1 MGYFPF
7 FVDLSNKEGLIA
19 GGGRIA
25 LRKIEKLLPYGP
37 RLTVAAP
44 FFLEEIEEIKELSL
58 LRKPFS
64 EDMVDGKYFV
74 IAATDDRELNR
85 RIFRICEERNI
96 LINVVDDK
104 EACSFLFPGLVRKGK
119 LTVGISTEG
128 ASPSAA
134 IHIKEHLNQWIPES
148 FDEILDFLEK
158 CRPQVKKRIS
168 CERERAA
175 CFAALFT
182 RCMEAGRPLTE
193 EEFKSMLDE
202 KVHKEKKDSR

>member
-1 MGYFPF
+1 M
-7 FVDLSNKEGLIA
+7 A
-19 GGGRIA
+19 GGGTVA
-25 LRKIEKLLPYGP
+25 LRKIEKLVPYGP
-37 RLTVAAP
+37 RLTVAAAEVR
-44 FFLEEIEEIKELSL
+44 EEILQTEGVTV
-58 LRKPFS
+58 LREPFQ
-64 EDMVDGKYFV
+64 EYMLEGKYFV
-74 IAATDDRELNR
+74 IAATDDREMNH
-85 RIFRICEERNI
+85 RISRLCRERG
-96 LINVVDDK
+96 LLVNVVDDRQ
-104 EACSFLFPGLVRKGK
+104 ACSFIFPSLVKRGK
-119 LTVGISTEG
+119 LSVGISTEG

-193 EEFKSMLDE
+193 EELKSMLDE

>member
-1 MGYFPF
+1 
-7 FVDLSNKEGLIA
+7 
-19 GGGRIA
+19 
-25 LRKIEKLLPYGP
+25 
-37 RLTVAAP
+37 
-44 FFLEEIEEIKELSL
+44 
-58 LRKPFS
+58 
-64 EDMVDGKYFV
+64 MVDGKYFV

-119 LTVGISTEG
+119 LTVGIST
-128 ASPSAA
+128 
-134 IHIKEHLNQWIPES
+134 

-193 EEFKSMLDE
+193 EELKSMLDE

>member
-1 MGYFPF
+1 M
-7 FVDLSNKEGLIA
+7 A
-19 GGGRIA
+19 GGGTVA
-25 LRKIEKLLPYGP
+25 LRKIEKLVPYGP
-37 RLTVAAP
+37 RLTVAAAEVRKEILQTEGVTVLREP
-44 FFLEEIEEIKELSL
+44 FQEYMLE
-58 LRKPFS
+58 
-64 EDMVDGKYFV
+64 GKYFV
-74 IAATDDRELNR
+74 IAATDDREMNH
-85 RIFRICEERNI
+85 RISRLCRERG
-96 LINVVDDK
+96 LLVNVVDDRQ
-104 EACSFLFPGLVRKGK
+104 ACSFIFPSLVKRGK
-119 LTVGISTEG
+119 LSVGISTEG

-175 CFAALFT
+175 CFTALFT